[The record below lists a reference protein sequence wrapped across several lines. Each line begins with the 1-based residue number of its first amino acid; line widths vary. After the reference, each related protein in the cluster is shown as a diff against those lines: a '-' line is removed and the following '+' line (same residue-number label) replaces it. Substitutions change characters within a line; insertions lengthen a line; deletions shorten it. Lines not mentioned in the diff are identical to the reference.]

1 MIVSN
6 SHLFAVRVSTIVLLS
21 MFLLPVFG
29 QEDNQ
34 PTSEATTETLAD
46 LIEKAEQGD
55 AGAQSNLGV
64 MYTNGQ
70 GVLQDDEEAVKW
82 YKEAAEQGHAGAQS
96 NLGISYA
103 NGQGVP
109 QDDGEA
115 VKWFREAAEQGHAGA
130 QSNLGVMYDKGLG
143 VAQDYVQAHKWY
155 NLAASQSTGEDRE
168 KYVRNRDRVAGSM
181 TSEQI
186 AEAQRLAREWKPKS
200 SGSQ

>member
-1 MIVSN
+1 MMVSN
-6 SHLFAVRVSTIVLLS
+6 GHLLVIRVSTIVLLS
-21 MFLLPVFG
+21 MVLLPVFG
-29 QEDNQ
+29 QDDPPENLQ
-34 PTSEATTETLAD
+34 E
-46 LIEKAEQGD
+46 LIEKAEQGH
-55 AGAQSNLGV
+55 AAAQSNLGV

-70 GVLQDDEEAVKW
+70 GVPQDDGEAVKW
-82 YKEAAEQGHAGAQS
+82 YRAAAEQGHAGAQS

-115 VKWFREAAEQGHAGA
+115 VKWFREAAEQGHSGA
-130 QSNLGVMYDKGLG
+130 QSNLGVMYDRGLG

-155 NLAASQSTGEDRE
+155 NLAVSQSTREDS
-168 KYVRNRDRVAGSM
+168 KDALNRHRVAQKM

>member
-1 MIVSN
+1 MRIAIF
-6 SHLFAVRVSTIVLLS
+6 LA

-29 QEDNQ
+29 QDDPPEKLL
-34 PTSEATTETLAD
+34 EL
-46 LIEKAEQGD
+46 LEKAAQGH
-55 AGAQSNLGV
+55 AAAQSKLGV

-70 GVLQDDEEAVKW
+70 GVPQDDGEAVKW
-82 YKEAAEQGHAGAQS
+82 YRAAAEQGHAGAQS

-168 KYVRNRDRVAGSM
+168 KYARNRDRVAQKM
-181 TSEQI
+181 PSELI
-186 AEAQRLAREWKPKS
+186 AEAQRLAREFKPKS
-200 SGSQ
+200 SGSR

>member
-21 MFLLPVFG
+21 MFILPVFG

-96 NLGISYA
+96 NLG
-103 NGQGVP
+103 
-109 QDDGEA
+109 
-115 VKWFREAAEQGHAGA
+115 
-130 QSNLGVMYDKGLG
+130 VMYDKGLG

-168 KYVRNRDRVAGSM
+168 KYARNRDRVAQKM
-181 TSEQI
+181 PSELI
-186 AEAQRLAREWKPKS
+186 AEAQRLAREFKPKS
-200 SGSQ
+200 SGSR